1 MTASRLPRLKVAPL
15 PREDQVPLD
24 ELTAPVRDR
33 LAFKRQ
39 RLDLVN
45 PKALDAAAEALALLH
60 EELRG
65 ELASLAPSV
74 GRTARYLRDELLGE
88 HGMPIED
95 LFALGALRP
104 DAVATAFARLM
115 PEPETKPPQSLAEV
129 GSELA
134 ADGAAFAG
142 DLMRDLEAGRLTL
155 AEVAQLERD
164 LNALKAHV
172 RDMQSA
178 LVRSRP

>member
-1 MTASRLPRLKVAPL
+1 MTACRLPRLKVAPP
-15 PREDQVPLD
+15 PREEQVPLD
-24 ELTAPVRDR
+24 ELAAPVRDR

-45 PKALDAAAEALALLH
+45 PQALDAAADALALLH

-95 LFALGALRP
+95 LFAIAGLRP
-104 DAVATAFARLM
+104 DAVEAALYRLLPDKQVKAT
-115 PEPETKPPQSLAEV
+115 QSLGEV
-129 GSELA
+129 GAEMA
-134 ADGAAFAG
+134 ADGAAFTG

-155 AEVAQLERD
+155 AEVSQLERD
-164 LNALKAHV
+164 LTTLEGHAREA
-172 RDMQSA
+172 RAA
-178 LVRSRP
+178 LVRRR